1 MSEAEVIDVEAQEA
15 PAPAKARTVAR
26 RGDAAHDLTREIEA
40 AKILRAN
47 FADLIG
53 EDEEFAADMIEG
65 ETNLNEMI
73 GKVVEQIAADTS
85 AVAGMDEFI
94 QRMEARRDR
103 HKKRIETMKTALI
116 VGLQQSGR
124 KSFPHA
130 LATLSLR
137 AVPSRAEITDESLVP
152 SKFWKAN
159 DPTLDKKAVLNALK
173 AKETVTGAKLSEPG
187 QTIAIS
193 WR

>member
-1 MSEAEVIDVEAQEA
+1 MYTTEEQGNRMPE
-15 PAPAKARTVAR
+15 TN
-26 RGDAAHDLTREIEA
+26 AAHDLTREIEA

-53 EDEEFAADMIEG
+53 DDEDFGADMVEG

-73 GKVVEQIAADTS
+73 GKVIEQIAADTA

-94 QRMEARRDR
+94 QRMEGRRDR
-103 HKKRIETMKTALI
+103 HKKRIETMKTALL

-124 KSFPHA
+124 KTFPHA
-130 LATLSLR
+130 LATLSLK
-137 AVPSRAEITDESLVP
+137 AVPPKVEVTNEVEIPT
-152 SKFWKAN
+152 KFWKRK
-159 DPTLDKKAVLNALK
+159 DPVLDRKALMDALK
-173 AKETVTGAKLSEPG
+173 AKETVTGAKLSEASK
-187 QTIAIS
+187 TIAIS